1 MSVLFRL
8 LIFLLFLLLSIGHL
22 HHGVNVLLRVERE
35 YRGDRY
41 LRHSLPSLSL
51 IPPFSQVICRENSE
65 VVSPSRCSHLDRV
78 ESEQK
83 CMNRPCGEWTVG
95 EWQSVRRSL
104 SLSFPLFILPFQCP
118 VSCGSAEESRSVSC
132 VSTTNSSLILPD
144 TTCDVEKRP
153 EVSRHFPPLFIPLSL
168 PVNSSLF
175 HISVSIWKGISSWT
189 MEISTMD

>member
-1 MSVLFRL
+1 MKRCDREC
-8 LIFLLFLLLSIGHL
+8 SI
-22 HHGVNVLLRVERE
+22 
-35 YRGDRY
+35 
-41 LRHSLPSLSL
+41 PSLDL
-51 IPPFSQVICRENSE
+51 PPLPPSVYWASAPWSQCTASCGEGIQRRQVICRENSE

-95 EWQSVRRSL
+95 EWQS
-104 SLSFPLFILPFQCP
+104 CP